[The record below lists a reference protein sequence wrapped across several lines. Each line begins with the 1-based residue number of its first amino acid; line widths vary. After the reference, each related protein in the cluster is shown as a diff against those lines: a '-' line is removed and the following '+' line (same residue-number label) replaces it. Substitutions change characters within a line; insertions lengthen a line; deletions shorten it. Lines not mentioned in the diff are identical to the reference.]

1 MTPTKHTDTASTSPR
16 KRVPPLARH
25 ALLVRWLSPKVEGDA
40 EAGRFV
46 GRPAREIADAF
57 NRQFETRVSA
67 RTVLRYVHEAL
78 EWARRRAERAQR
90 EAGAGAGAAESSGGV
105 EAVPSSPRPRG
116 RPKSASP
123 QKPRARK
130 VLPAVKL
137 PSLTVRRR
145 RAKDPEG
152 VAPTPAPSVIPAVGP
167 AVEPAAAIDTEETP
181 VLPVAHPS
189 GKREATSRAKPGP
202 KPRAKRWSRVWWELQ
217 MLTGYSARTLHDR
230 LAKVSTIAPLI
241 GSRASFVAG
250 LAELG
255 APRPVWD
262 PVSAVHAV
270 SGAADDA
277 FTADLRE
284 CGVMHVLHLH
294 PVVLNTT
301 RGEWAVLL
309 LAFDPLSQFINAM
322 LLDFDGSREGGS
334 PPRPRGRPRKPC
346 DEGWSVTI
354 EGEGVATQIHVPTA
368 AYWALV
374 TDTVGKTG
382 ISYRPIWL
390 SPSAAGGDAFLD
402 ALRRCSPSDTFA
414 RAPVAPWPRG
424 PVTVPLSIQNVCK
437 RLGEAIN
444 AHNRMN
450 AQPKLREVR
459 ARIAAL
465 IDRGRVPPG
474 TLARLEADG
483 LFEPRR
489 DPIIILGLPHPPRP
503 DVRRFALLS
512 AFQAGYPRL
521 SARGHLVAIRPR
533 RVQSRCVSGDAAA
546 QVNKP
551 RQAKPVGAIE
561 DVAPGAGHRD
571 RPPAWVK
578 RTD

>member
-1 MTPTKHTDTASTSPR
+1 MTPTQPASTDSMPPR
-16 KRVPPLARH
+16 KRVPLLKRH
-25 ALLVRWLSPKVEGDA
+25 KLLVKWLSPKVEGDA

-57 NRQFETRVSA
+57 NRHFETRVSA
-67 RTVLRYVHEAL
+67 RTVLRYVHQAL
-78 EWARRRAERAQR
+78 EWARRWPEHAHR
-90 EAGAGAGAAESSGGV
+90 EAGSGAGAAESSGGV

-123 QKPRARK
+123 PKPRARK
-130 VLPAVKL
+130 VRPAVDL
-137 PSLTVRRR
+137 PSLTVQRR
-145 RAKDPEG
+145 RAKTRERA
-152 VAPTPAPSVIPAVGP
+152 APTPAPAQRPAEIPAVGP
-167 AVEPAAAIDTEETP
+167 AVEPAAELATEASHASP
-181 VLPVAHPS
+181 VEPPS
-189 GKREATSRAKPGP
+189 GQRESASRAKPGP

-217 MLTGYSARTLHDR
+217 MLTGYSARALHDH
-230 LAKVSTIAPLI
+230 LARVPTIAPLI

-262 PVSAVHAV
+262 PVSAVRTV
-270 SGAADDA
+270 PDAADDP
-277 FTADLRE
+277 FTADLRA
-284 CGVMHVLHLH
+284 CNVMHVLHLH
-294 PVVLNTT
+294 PVLLNTA

-322 LLDFDGSREGGS
+322 LLDFDGPGEGGS
-334 PPRPRGRPRKPC
+334 PPRPRGRPRKPR

-354 EGEGVATQIHVPTA
+354 EEEGVATQIHAPAA

-382 ISYRPIWL
+382 ISYSPIWL

-424 PVTVPLSIQNVCK
+424 PVTVPLSIQTVCK

-444 AHNRMN
+444 AHNRAH
-450 AQPKLREVR
+450 AQPRLREAR

-465 IDRGRVPPG
+465 IDRGRVTPG
-474 TLARLEADG
+474 TQARLEADG
-483 LFEPRR
+483 LLDTRR
-489 DPIIILGLPHPPRP
+489 DHIIILGLPHPPRP

-521 SARGHLVAIRPR
+521 SARGHLAAIRPR
-533 RVQSRCVSGDAAA
+533 RVQSRFTTGNTA
-546 QVNKP
+546 QQEK
-551 RQAKPVGAIE
+551 
-561 DVAPGAGHRD
+561 
-571 RPPAWVK
+571 
-578 RTD
+578 

>member
-16 KRVPPLARH
+16 KRVPPFARH
-25 ALLVRWLSPKVEGDA
+25 ALLVKWLSPKVEGDA

-67 RTVLRYVHEAL
+67 RTMLRYVHEAL

-90 EAGAGAGAAESSGGV
+90 EAGVGGGTAEASGGV
-105 EAVPSSPRPRG
+105 ETVPSSPRPRG

-123 QKPRARK
+123 PKPRARK
-130 VLPAVKL
+130 VLPAVTL
-137 PSLTVRRR
+137 PSLAVRRR
-145 RAKDPEG
+145 RAKAPEC
-152 VAPTPAPSVIPAVGP
+152 VAPTPAPLEIPAVGA
-167 AVEPAAAIDTEETP
+167 AVDPAAAVATEGTP
-181 VLPVAHPS
+181 VPQVERPS
-189 GKREATSRAKPGP
+189 GKCEATSRAKPGP

-217 MLTGYSARTLHDR
+217 MLTGYSARTLHDH
-230 LAKVSTIAPLI
+230 LAKVPTLAPLI
-241 GSRASFVAG
+241 GSRASFAAG

-262 PVSAVHAV
+262 PVSAIHAV
-270 SGAADDA
+270 PDAADDT

-294 PVVLNTT
+294 PVLLNTA

-322 LLDFDGSREGGS
+322 LLDFDGPREGRS
-334 PPRPRGRPRKPC
+334 TPRPRGRPRKPR

-354 EGEGVATQIHVPTA
+354 EGEGVATQLHVPAA

-374 TDTVGKTG
+374 TDTLGKTG
-382 ISYRPIWL
+382 IPYSPIWL

-402 ALRRCSPSDTFA
+402 ALHQCSPGDTFA
-414 RAPVAPWPRG
+414 RAPVAPWLRG
-424 PVTVPLSIQNVCK
+424 PVTVVHSIQIVCK

-444 AHNRMN
+444 AHNRMH
-450 AQPKLREVR
+450 AQVMLREVR

-483 LFEPRR
+483 LFDMRR
-489 DPIIILGLPHPPRP
+489 DHIIILGLPHPPRL

-512 AFQAGYPRL
+512 TFQAGYPRL

-533 RVQSRCVSGDAAA
+533 RVQSRFTTGNTV
-546 QVNKP
+546 QQEK
-551 RQAKPVGAIE
+551 
-561 DVAPGAGHRD
+561 
-571 RPPAWVK
+571 
-578 RTD
+578 